1 MGARIVFFNASI
13 VAGSTFGMVL
23 LSRMNA
29 MAPLAAIRPSA
40 CEPEENL
47 WLDAP
52 TPSPAEK
59 RPLTV
64 VMWLYTPMGSH
75 CFLYSA
81 GMTSSGPHTH
91 APEAPECEPMK

>member
-1 MGARIVFFNASI
+1 MGARIFFFIS
-13 VAGSTFGMVL
+13 STTAMSTLGMVL
-23 LSRMNA
+23 LSRIYA

-52 TPSPAEK
+52 EPSPAVK

-81 GMTSSGPHTH
+81 GMTSAGPHTH